1 MLLCNA
7 CRRHPDG
14 TASSNSPFTA
24 EFQWREAPNP
34 LVTYL
39 TEQISTKFEAF
50 EKGAQDTQSAKQ
62 LAADLLWLIP
72 PPGESR
78 LHQQGDPC
86 RMQMQFPCIC
96 ICFCNVAYR
105 WKAMYLDPSSS
116 KDKAVKCADC
126 FCSDP
131 GFPLPSGTQI
141 VS

>member
-24 EFQWREAPNP
+24 EYQWGEAPNP

-39 TEQISTKFEAF
+39 TEQISTKFEAY

-78 LHQQGDPC
+78 PHQQGENLPYV
-86 RMQMQFPCIC
+86 RHLHLLLQ
-96 ICFCNVAYR
+96 CNLPMESRV
-105 WKAMYLDPSSS
+105 SESFS
-116 KDKAVKCADC
+116 KDKAVNSADC
-126 FCSDP
+126 F
-131 GFPLPSGTQI
+131 
-141 VS
+141 